1 MMKNLFNKKTMKIYV
16 IILCFSFV
24 MGCAMAGFNVYYSSQ
39 FEKAISDGENGTTQ
53 AIVNGLSSLL
63 SSLGNEETA
72 DKITNA
78 LNGDDKEEEYDEAT
92 KAILTKKNLTLAF
105 MIVFFVLTII
115 FMAGAIASSEYE
127 KYLLSDKYKAK
138 LRRLE
143 KVKKANKTV

>member
-1 MMKNLFNKKTMKIYV
+1 MMKKLFNKKTMIIYV
-16 IILCFSFV
+16 IILCFSFT
-24 MGCAMAGFNVYYSSQ
+24 MGCVMAGFNIHYSAK
-39 FEKAISDGENGTTQ
+39 FEEAITSSEDSTTN

-63 SSLGNEETA
+63 SSLGNGDAANTLS
-72 DKITNA
+72 DA
-78 LNGDDKEEEYDEAT
+78 LNGEKDESEYDEAT
-92 KAILTKKNLTLAF
+92 KALLTKKNVTLAF
-105 MIVFFVLTII
+105 MIVFYVLTVV